1 MRDDAAAVLDAARQ
15 RAAALVS
22 GDEAQLRALMH
33 PELRWT
39 THRGDV
45 LNCEAYF
52 DGNTNGS
59 LRWLDQRLQDPD
71 VVVIGDTAILTAVV
85 VDTIERTG
93 STDEFRLRLTQTWV
107 RQDEA
112 WRCVAGHAGPAA
124 SGP

>member
-1 MRDDAAAVLDAARQ
+1 MRDDAAAVLDAAKQ
-15 RAAALVS
+15 RAAYV
-22 GDEAQLRALMH
+22 
-33 PELRWT
+33 
-39 THRGDV
+39 
-45 LNCEAYF
+45 

-85 VDTIERTG
+85 VDTIERTRG
-93 STDEFRLRLTQTWV
+93 ADEFRLRLTMTWV

-112 WRCVAGHAGPAA
+112 WRCLAGHAGPAV